1 MKKSLLSLL
10 MVLVLT
16 VCLLSACTGT
26 TPDMAEKEAKAAI
39 TLETLDWSF
48 QVEGAEETEY
58 TIADAKTHEIRKM
71 ITTCTLSGTGDVKAA
86 LKSFRVDGISLQEF
100 LADVGATNVTGITY
114 YGHDIYGDEMTYTF
128 TAEEVASDEIMIAWI
143 SNLENVMPDSITYV
157 GIFAPT
163 SSSTFVGCTSL
174 TRIVI
179 S

>member
-1 MKKSLLSLL
+1 MKRTVLSLL
-10 MVLVLT
+10 MALT
-16 VCLLSACTGT
+16 LIVCLFSACTGT
-26 TPDMAEKEAKAAI
+26 TPDVAEEEAKAAI

-48 QVEGAEETEY
+48 QVEGAEKTEY
-58 TIADAKTHEIRKM
+58 TIADAKNHELRKM
-71 ITTCTLSGTGDVKAA
+71 ITTCELSGTGDVKAA

-100 LADVGATNVTGITY
+100 LADVGATGASGITY
-114 YGHDIYGDEMTYTF
+114 YGHDIYGDEMTYTL

-143 SNLENVMPDSITYV
+143 SNVENVMSDSITYV

-174 TRIVI
+174 TKIVI